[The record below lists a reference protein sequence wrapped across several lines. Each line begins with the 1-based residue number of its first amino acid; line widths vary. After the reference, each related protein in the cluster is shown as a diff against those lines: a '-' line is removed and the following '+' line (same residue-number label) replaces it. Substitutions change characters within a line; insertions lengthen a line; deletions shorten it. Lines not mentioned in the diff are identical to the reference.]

1 MGETS
6 ANTETIICQL
16 DCDNNLQIIAPPH
29 PGYSNTT
36 GGTVVQM
43 NAVTIGGNGLNA

>member
-6 ANTETIICQL
+6 ANTETIICQV
-16 DCDNNLQIIAPPH
+16 DCNLELQVVTPPH

-36 GGTVVQM
+36 GGTVIQM
-43 NAVTIGGNGLNA
+43 NAVVIGGNGWNS